1 MLFAAPAGGG
11 NDLLLPGII
20 ILLMVA
26 MYFFMIRPQNKRR
39 KEMMEKQ
46 RQAGPGESIVT
57 IGGLHATIIDADDTT
72 VTLEVSP
79 GIMCVYERGAIAR
92 VVEDDTA
99 APEATAVESTES
111 TESIEDTPETAADAA
126 EGTTDEKS
134 DEASSTVTKPS
145 GSSKPMSDGT
155 QN

>member
-1 MLFAAPAGGG
+1 MLIAADPAGG

-57 IGGLHATIIDADDTT
+57 IGGLHATIIDADDRT
-72 VTLEVSP
+72 VTLEVAP
-79 GIMCVYERGAIAR
+79 GVMCVYERGAIAR
-92 VVEDDTA
+92 VVTDDEV
-99 APEATAVESTES
+99 PETSATASSDTDDLPEPQSAV
-111 TESIEDTPETAADAA
+111 IEDKK
-126 EGTTDEKS
+126 GKS
-134 DEASSTVTKPS
+134 DS
-145 GSSKPMSDGT
+145 
-155 QN
+155 

>member
-1 MLFAAPAGGG
+1 M
-11 NDLLLPGII
+11 LPGII

-39 KEMMEKQ
+39 KEMMAKQ

-79 GIMCVYERGAIAR
+79 GVMCVYERGAIAR
-92 VVEDDTA
+92 VVEDDVA
-99 APEATAVESTES
+99 SAETAVDESES
-111 TESIEDTPETAADAA
+111 AESGEAET
-126 EGTTDEKS
+126 
-134 DEASSTVTKPS
+134 TVTEKNSKDDGDTKSSSDKPL
-145 GSSKPMSDGT
+145 SDGT